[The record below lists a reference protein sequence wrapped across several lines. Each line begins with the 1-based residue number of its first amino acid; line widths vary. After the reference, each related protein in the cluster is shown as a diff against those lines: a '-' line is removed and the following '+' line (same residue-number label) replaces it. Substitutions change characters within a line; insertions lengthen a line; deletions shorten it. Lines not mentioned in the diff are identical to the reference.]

1 VTPPERITMTALN
14 HVSLS
19 SERAI
24 ENLVSSYAFLNDD
37 ADIVG
42 LGELFADAVCTLDGV
57 TARGRQ
63 EVEALARNI
72 IDVGQDGRST
82 TSHEITNIMIE
93 VDEVGGTAM
102 GRAYWTLY
110 QAVSEPLANPFSAA
124 ATSTA
129 SSAVTDGGALPNGS
143 RQACG
148 RQRPDPLPSLPRGAR
163 R

>member
-1 VTPPERITMTALN
+1 MTTAN

-24 ENLVSSYAFLNDD
+24 ENLISSYAFRNDD

-42 LGELFADAVCTLDGV
+42 IGELFADAVCTLDGV

-63 EVEALARNI
+63 EVETLARNI
-72 IDVGQDGRST
+72 IDVGADGRST

-93 VDEVGGTAM
+93 VDEVGGTAI

-110 QAVSEPLANPFSAA
+110 QAVSGTPRQPVLAGRYLDRFERRNGQWRFSERIATSLWKAA
-124 ATSTA
+124 A
-129 SSAVTDGGALPNGS
+129 
-143 RQACG
+143 
-148 RQRPDPLPSLPRGAR
+148 
-163 R
+163 

>member
-1 VTPPERITMTALN
+1 MTTAN
-14 HVSLS
+14 HVSVS

-24 ENLVSSYAFLNDD
+24 ENLISSYAFRNDD

-42 LGELFADAVCTLDGV
+42 LGELFADAVCTLDGF

-93 VDEVGGTAM
+93 VDEVAGTAV

-110 QAVSEPLANPFSAA
+110 QAVSG
-124 ATSTA
+124 T
-129 SSAVTDGGALPNGS
+129 S
-143 RQACG
+143 RQPVLSG
-148 RQRPDPLPSLPRGAR
+148 RYLDRFER
-163 R
+163 RNGQWQFAERTATTRWQAAG